1 MAVTSILSG
10 DPIGKTLFKTM
21 GTAIGG
27 SIGLSLPLPIP
38 GNPLAMMAGELIG
51 EYLGNMFHILFKG
64 GGIKAVG
71 AQLKKDLLSLFNV
84 GKHIAK
90 WIGGGISR
98 FIKNV
103 ITTDPITIPEG
114 LGRRAAATKIAKF
127 LGMYDWLSEQG
138 FAGGK
143 DGQID
148 KFPNFLNVLLPWKY
162 VPLLGK
168 SFFPPREEG
177 EGSAEIGSQ
186 AANTDAEDVSESASY
201 EDGAEEGAI
210 VVVDGG

>member
-1 MAVTSILSG
+1 MLAV
-10 DPIGKTLFKTM
+10 
-21 GTAIGG
+21 
-27 SIGLSLPLPIP
+27 
-38 GNPLAMMAGELIG
+38 
-51 EYLGNMFHILFKG
+51 
-64 GGIKAVG
+64 
-71 AQLKKDLLSLFNV
+71 FNV
-84 GKHIAK
+84 GKNIAK
-90 WIGGGISR
+90 WIGGGVGR

-114 LGRRAAATKIAKF
+114 GGRRTIATKLAKF

-168 SFFPPREEG
+168 SFFPPSEG
-177 EGSAEIGSQ
+177 GSAEIGSQ

-201 EDGAEEGAI
+201 EEGGEDTT
-210 VVVDGG
+210 VVVDEGGEQAAAPASSGEGTQIIPMSVDKLTLVNSQYELASNAALYKV